1 MDKKNKRVQFVIW
14 MSIINATGWL
24 GYLAYHILYN
34 MLYDFDVGLILVF
47 PVYALFVT
55 AMLVGVYQSY
65 KGAAELQRGKQHGI
79 NRAILGFVFLLIIG
93 ALVMWGHLEYYAG
106 SRNNIAIPLP
116 LAWLVFNFFLFWDIY
131 KVTRTRTKG

>member
-93 ALVMWGHLEYYAG
+93 ALVMWGQMTYYVNENLFR
-106 SRNNIAIPLP
+106 SDIIPGT
-116 LAWLVFNFFLFWDIY
+116 WLVFNFFLFWDIY
-131 KVTRTRTKG
+131 KVKWTRTKG